1 MHPEPPVISERAR
14 QLHADS
20 LVWVM
25 HCHVPLADD
34 FERMRAGGVTG
45 KVLNLVVD
53 VDIGADIRESGQ
65 RQEGWAKRAL
75 IALDQLHR
83 DIAASGERAVIV
95 TTAKEIE
102 QAKRDGKT
110 AILIGVEGGKL
121 LEGDLA
127 LLRMFYRMGL
137 RELQLAWAVPNL
149 LKTENGLTPF
159 GRDVVHEMNRLGM
172 IIDLTHIPRRAFDD
186 TIALSSQ
193 PVIIS
198 HGGAR
203 GVNDKDL
210 SDEQI
215 RAIAGTGGMVGI
227 HFYITYMFRRRADGS
242 RAEEIT
248 VEDVVDHISY
258 VRDLVGIDHV
268 GLGVDFFPTDP
279 PWTAMQQAQ
288 GTPTLKWVID
298 GMHQMPLVT
307 DALVRRGFTV
317 HGSRLVVFALCAFM
331 TTLSIVIIA
340 GCAFIASARA
350 TRQPEEV

>member
-1 MHPEPPVISERAR
+1 MRPDTLSISERAR

-34 FERMRAGGVTG
+34 LERTRAGGVTG

-53 VDIGADIRESGQ
+53 VDIGPDIRATGQ
-65 RQEGWAKRAL
+65 QQEGWAKKAL

-83 DIAASGERAVIV
+83 DIDASGEHAVIV
-95 TTAKEIE
+95 TTAAEIE
-102 QAKRDGKT
+102 QAKREGKT
-110 AILIGVEGGKL
+110 GILIGVEGGKL

-149 LKTENGLTPF
+149 LKDENGLTPF
-159 GRDVVHEMNRLGM
+159 GRDAVREMNRLGM

-186 TIALSSQ
+186 VVALSTQ

-210 SDEQI
+210 GDEEI

-242 RAEEIT
+242 RDEDIT

-298 GMHQMPLVT
+298 GMHQMPLIT
-307 DALVRRGFTV
+307 DALVRRGY
-317 HGSRLVVFALCAFM
+317 SD
-331 TTLSIVIIA
+331 
-340 GCAFIASARA
+340 
-350 TRQPEEV
+350 EEIRKVLGLNFLRVCRTIFGA